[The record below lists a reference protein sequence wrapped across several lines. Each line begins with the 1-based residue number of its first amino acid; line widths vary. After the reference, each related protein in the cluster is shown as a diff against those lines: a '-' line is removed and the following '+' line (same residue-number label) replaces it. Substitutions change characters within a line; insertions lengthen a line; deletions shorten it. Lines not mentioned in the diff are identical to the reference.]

1 MSGTDETSARA
12 QTSQNHNA
20 APRYCDDKF
29 RTHWVR
35 YVGQSL
41 MAAISVLVVLLILD
55 SVKQTVLIASL
66 GASAFI
72 AFTIPCS
79 QYSRPRYLIGG
90 YLVGMVVGGT
100 SFLLASWLA
109 ETAMLD
115 MHQAQIVFG
124 ALATGMA
131 MFLMVVTDTEHP
143 PAASLALGFVLNE
156 WDALTV
162 LAVLSGIVALTSIK
176 EVLKPRLMDLL

>member
-1 MSGTDETSARA
+1 MSGTDETSART

-131 MFLMVVTDTEHP
+131 MFLMVITDTEHP

-176 EVLKPRLMDLL
+176 EVLKPQLMDLL

>member
-1 MSGTDETSARA
+1 
-12 QTSQNHNA
+12 
-20 APRYCDDKF
+20 
-29 RTHWVR
+29 
-35 YVGQSL
+35 
-41 MAAISVLVVLLILD
+41 MAAVSVLVVLLFLD

-72 AFTIPCS
+72 AFAIPCS
-79 QYSRPRYLIGG
+79 QYSRPRYLVGG
-90 YLVGMVVGGT
+90 YLIGMIIGCT

-109 ETAMLD
+109 EMAMLE
-115 MHQAQIVFG
+115 MHEAQIVFG
-124 ALATGMA
+124 AFAAGLA

-162 LAVLSGIVALTSIK
+162 LVVLIGIVALTSIK
-176 EVLKPRLMDLL
+176 EVFKPRLMDLL

>member
-1 MSGTDETSARA
+1 MSGTDETSARTE
-12 QTSQNHNA
+12 TSQNHNA

-66 GASAFI
+66 GASAFL
-72 AFTIPCS
+72 ACTLPCS

>member
-1 MSGTDETSARA
+1 MSGTDETSARTE
-12 QTSQNHNA
+12 TSQNHGA
-20 APRYCDDKF
+20 APRYYDDKF
-29 RTHWVR
+29 RSHWLR

-41 MAAISVLVVLLILD
+41 MAAVSVLVVLLILD
-55 SVKQTVLIASL
+55 LVKQTVLIASL
-66 GASAFI
+66 GSSVFI
-72 AFTIPCS
+72 AFAIPCS

-90 YLVGMVVGGT
+90 YLIGIVVGCI

-124 ALATGMA
+124 ALATGLA

-143 PAASLALGFVLNE
+143 PAAALALGFVLNE

>member
-1 MSGTDETSARA
+1 MSGTDETSART

-35 YVGQSL
+35 YVAQSL

-131 MFLMVVTDTEHP
+131 MFLMVITDTEHP

>member
-1 MSGTDETSARA
+1 MSGTDETSART

-131 MFLMVVTDTEHP
+131 MFLMVITDTEHP

>member
-1 MSGTDETSARA
+1 
-12 QTSQNHNA
+12 
-20 APRYCDDKF
+20 
-29 RTHWVR
+29 
-35 YVGQSL
+35 
-41 MAAISVLVVLLILD
+41 
-55 SVKQTVLIASL
+55 
-66 GASAFI
+66 
-72 AFTIPCS
+72 
-79 QYSRPRYLIGG
+79 
-90 YLVGMVVGGT
+90 MVVGGT